1 MFISFANLALS
12 HSLSVGTIS
21 IILPY
26 IISFAVGFSVSDE
39 TCAGLIQVLAALR
52 ALQAGCVPLQVRR
65 DSQYVLVMDL
75 ASTSYTH
82 GESLLLCR
90 EHTRKSHTRNPRHS
104 FFWSLQYSTCQELQS
119 GLFRCRGELLFCGTH
134 NGWCY
139 VREWYHAIFFK

>member
-1 MFISFANLALS
+1 MFIWLSNLS
-12 HSLSVGTIS
+12 ETHSLSVGNICL
-21 IILPY
+21 ILPY

-90 EHTRKSHTRNPRHS
+90 DHTRKSHTRNARHAFIEVCTIRVS
-104 FFWSLQYSTCQELQS
+104 VAPSRTVSVLQ
-119 GLFRCRGELLFCGTH
+119 
-134 NGWCY
+134 
-139 VREWYHAIFFK
+139 